1 MVAKIFTAKRIMY
14 NKFVNRDTI
23 FVESLDILSDIA
35 EFLGKLII
43 NRGSGYY
50 VIDVN
55 VIYEFSNRCKD
66 EKGYIGKGGSD

>member
-1 MVAKIFTAKRIMY
+1 VVAKIFTAKRIMY